1 MFMYPVKYQRPET
14 LADAVAAL
22 AAHPDGKAVAGG
34 QSLIAAMKLRFAN
47 PSDLIDLG
55 AVAELS
61 GIRIAPDMA
70 MVNIGAMTRHA
81 VVAASAELAKVLPA
95 LTVLAGGIGDRMVR
109 NMGTIG
115 GSVANNDPA
124 ADYPAGLLALDAVV
138 HTNLRSIAAD
148 DFFLGMYETAL
159 EEGELIASIDLR
171 VPRRAAYIKFK
182 SPASRFALVGVF
194 VADFGGQVRVS
205 VTGAAGGVFRVTAM
219 EQALAGD
226 FTAEA
231 IAGIAVPESE
241 LSSDMHTSA
250 AYRSHLI
257 TVLAKRAVEQAR
269 TGRESAPVQP

>member
-14 LADAVAAL
+14 MADAVAAL

-55 AVAELS
+55 GVAELS
-61 GIRIAPDMA
+61 GIRIAPDR
-70 MVNIGAMTRHA
+70 VTIGAMTRHA

-138 HTNLRSIAAD
+138 HTNMRSIAAD

-159 EEGELIASIDLR
+159 EEGELIVSIDLR

-194 VADFGGQVRVS
+194 VADFGEQVRVS

-219 EQALAGD
+219 EQALARH
-226 FTAEA
+226 FTAES
-231 IAGIAVPESE
+231 IADIAVPESE

-269 TGRESAPVQP
+269 TGREKLSV

>member
-1 MFMYPVKYQRPET
+1 MYPVKYLKPET

-22 AAHPDGKAVAGG
+22 AAQPEAKVVAGG

-47 PSDLIDLG
+47 PSDLVDLG
-55 AVAELS
+55 AVSELS
-61 GIRIAPDMA
+61 GIRCAPG
-70 MVNIGAMTRHA
+70 MVSIGAMTRHA
-81 VVAASAELAKVLPA
+81 EVAASAELVTVLPA

-138 HTNLRSIAAD
+138 HTDRRSIAAD

-159 EEGELIASIDLR
+159 EEGELIVSVDLR

-194 VADFGGQVRVS
+194 VAEFAADAGTQVRVA
-205 VTGAAGGVFRVTAM
+205 VTGAAGGVFRVAAM
-219 EQALAGD
+219 ERALAED
-226 FTAEA
+226 FTAAA
-231 IAGIAVPESE
+231 IADIAVPESD

-257 TVLAKRAVEQAR
+257 TVLAKRAVEQSR
-269 TGRESAPVQP
+269 SGIEKPSVQQ